1 MSDISTLLSDVLGGH
16 RLTEVEATRLLE
28 IRDRNVFEI
37 ASVADE
43 VRERKA
49 GNIVTYVKNQNLH
62 VTNICKNLCGFC
74 GFGRSADDD
83 GAYCNDKLAIQAK
96 VRLAL
101 KRGVTENLS
110 TERGASRI
118 YHSTLTVI

>member
-37 ASVADE
+37 VSVADE
-43 VRERKA
+43 IRERKA

-101 KRGVTENLS
+101 KRGVTE
-110 TERGASRI
+110 I
-118 YHSTLTVI
+118 CP